1 MQYADICVEGAFFLD
16 FPNRKMYTV
25 HVLSRTYDFAN
36 IERRRASA
44 TIMKRVVKIL
54 GLVLIAA
61 AFMAMAV
68 ACGNKQ
74 KDYEEL
80 LKNPS
85 KIEAAGKSAK
95 LTTES
100 SGLKLVETVAEN
112 GDVEIAL
119 KNDKFDATIYK
130 ISGKTYL
137 KASLTGEDGQKKEYA
152 LAIPESSSMS
162 GASDNFDMN
171 PQEFLSVI
179 QGAENSELTNI
190 KYVKT
195 EKDLD
200 IVTVDVK
207 GGEGEAMPATL
218 KFNKSSKKLAAFE
231 AKIDGQDMAIE
242 YGDMKVS
249 ADVSSYQEG
258 SESDIMAVFM
268 AMMSVMAGGE
278 E

>member
-1 MQYADICVEGAFFLD
+1 
-16 FPNRKMYTV
+16 
-25 HVLSRTYDFAN
+25 
-36 IERRRASA
+36 
-44 TIMKRVVKIL
+44 MKRVVKIL

-68 ACGNKQ
+68 ACGDKQ

-100 SGLKLVETVAEN
+100 NGLKLVETVAEN
-112 GDVEIAL
+112 GDVEIAM

-231 AKIDGQDMAIE
+231 TKIDGQDMAIE